1 MGTLSNFLFGK
12 ITQQHC
18 KYHHRQNRGGLYE
31 DKKRCHSLNN
41 VIRNWI
47 PLSQVMTETASTLAA
62 DLDHPQVLLVWGWSC
77 SSCSYTTPSDTHST
91 WITAEAR
98 APMSTGTSDKL
109 IPDAAFLCF
118 SLCTVVA
125 SLRIQMLL
133 SDTILSSFSRCGP
146 AITILYML
154 CNYYNSSLRAQ
165 VFITVI
171 WLAFFH
177 WLF

>member
-1 MGTLSNFLFGK
+1 
-12 ITQQHC
+12 
-18 KYHHRQNRGGLYE
+18 
-31 DKKRCHSLNN
+31 
-41 VIRNWI
+41 
-47 PLSQVMTETASTLAA
+47 
-62 DLDHPQVLLVWGWSC
+62 
-77 SSCSYTTPSDTHST
+77 
-91 WITAEAR
+91 
-98 APMSTGTSDKL
+98 MSTGTSDKL

-171 WLAFFH
+171 LLAFFTGSFKEKLPPSH
-177 WLF
+177 ITYVILFP